1 MSKPRVLSSIPGRI
15 RVHLPHWSG
24 KGQRFLEQRVRE
36 LPGVR
41 RVEANSLTSNILIG
55 FDPRTTNEDSL
66 LAALSNAHEDTA
78 GLPEDKPLPPVIDEG
93 GSGSLHHAR
102 IAVRG
107 LDRDPRVARKVRER
121 LRDVFGVR
129 VRASM
134 LTGRILVEYDAEQVD
149 LHEVLARVAD
159 VELPDLPGED
169 RPAHPLDL
177 GPLFHAATRT
187 LGAALGLTVIVIRR
201 LAGWTVPSRQVK
213 IAATSAGII
222 GLLRSFPSLRNG
234 LRQLFGPN
242 AADLVF
248 SSASV
253 VTLAFA
259 GSPLGLTVTGLEGL
273 LLLTEV
279 MARRSSWRRYE
290 DSLQGT
296 TAAEPG
302 AVIRL
307 EAGERL
313 PLPAEV
319 VEGTGTAI
327 GRDGLP
333 RQISP
338 GASLSAGAELSGG
351 GPFVLQLHGG
361 KPFLPRPRPAP
372 PAPTLYSRYARFLG
386 PISLGYAAMTAL
398 FTRSPGRTFE
408 AMLLVNPRTAIIGME
423 AANLD
428 AAARVLRAGVTVV
441 GTRPD
446 REIRLPDVLLL
457 DGPRVLTDG
466 LEITTVMPLDE
477 SLDASHVL
485 ALAGG
490 LSAASGSPWG
500 NVFPASGNEPATDGA
515 FNGLWITASVRGV
528 RYILGPPDD
537 PPAIGEAVERR
548 HEGGYLLMLAREEDG
563 HAIGLVALR
572 PRRSAGVSPAGQ
584 GGRAGGPRSD
594 DGLEITAVLPLDE
607 TVDASHVLAL
617 AGSVS
622 TAAGSPWGK
631 VFQGERPASA
641 GWYNPHQPA
650 DAGRSLQSTPHQP
663 ADAGRSPQKGDAPP
677 MDGIFNGLW
686 AAASVQGVRYTLG
699 PPEDTPSI
707 GEAVERRHE
716 GGYLLLLA
724 REEDWHPLGFVTLR
738 PRLHSSVAQ
747 LVQTCRRL
755 GVRVEMLA
763 GGAPSAAQAVARRAG
778 VTLIGSADAVAV
790 IDERQRAG
798 EIVAF
803 LSDSAHAAPGFADCD
818 LGIGL
823 APSPTGQFP
832 ARADLL
838 APDLDAVAAIL
849 EAGARRQK
857 TVRDA
862 VGFSMAA
869 NIFGA
874 VWGWRGRPGVER
886 ASHAVYISA
895 LGALGDGWLRLRGGQ
910 RPGSSLSQLVDPHP
924 ERWGRQSI
932 ANVLRIL
939 KTSEAGLSSIQA
951 KQRRDLTPRTV
962 NGQAMM
968 RAILDQMR
976 SPVNSLLTGG
986 ALLSLIAG
994 GEALDIVIIGATVAV
1009 NITVAVWQERQAG
1022 KAVEALRRLSTNAAR
1037 VLRDGVVQTLP
1048 ASEVV
1053 PGDVLLLASGDRV
1066 AGDARL
1072 ISVQSLEMDEAA
1084 LTGESVPVAKH
1095 TEKGPPEGR
1104 IVLEGSG
1111 VVVGTGRAVVVAV
1124 GRQTRMGATAAA
1136 LSLDEIEE
1144 SPFGAR
1150 LARLL
1155 QLALPIAAVGGAT
1168 VVASGILWG
1177 KPLLSQVSV
1186 GASIALAVVPES
1198 LPLLAGTGQ
1207 VGVARRLAHRRAL
1220 LRRLPAVEALGRVDV
1235 ACTDKTGTLT
1245 EGRLAVS
1252 LVAAAVT
1259 SEEWGV
1265 RSEEKKN
1272 TPHSS
1277 LPTPHTAPD
1286 STGKLDPDLREV
1298 LLTAALASP
1307 HPEAGDAVAHPTD
1320 VAVIR
1325 AAQAAGLSEELSQVH
1340 QKEAPFDPDRSY
1352 HAAVVGN
1359 RLRVKGAPEA
1369 VCPRCTSMR
1378 NNRRDA
1384 DPTDQPLDDAGRQA
1398 LLEQANSYSARG
1410 LRMLMIADGPAD
1422 TPVDDPQGLRA
1433 LGFVGI
1439 SDPLRPSVAA
1449 AVTRC
1454 HEAGVRVIMIT
1465 GDHPATARAI
1475 AREAGLLD
1483 GGDVLTGPELAELDN
1498 EELDRR
1504 LEKATVIA
1512 RATPLDKL
1520 RIIEGLRRR
1529 GHTVAMTGDGVNDA
1543 PALRL
1548 ADVGV
1553 AMGRGGTEV
1562 ARHAADVVL
1571 ADDDFATLVEALVE
1585 GRGFWGNMRG
1595 ALGLLLGGNLG
1606 ELGLIVGA
1614 TAMGFTSPLNTRQ
1627 ILAVNLITDALPAL
1641 SVVLQ
1646 PPEHRNLAALAREGT
1661 AALDASLRRDVFR
1674 RGAATTLPALTA
1686 YLLGRRISTPPQAGA
1701 VAFGTIVATQ
1711 LAQTLDAGWSEGNLN
1726 LPVLAAVGGSTAFLV
1741 STLTLN
1747 PLRNLLGLALPTPAG
1762 WSLIGGGAV
1771 AAVALSRLLAV
1782 AGSGWS
1788 TEANDKQC
1796 VAVHPTRKREIE
1808 LRAEPEKSGAT
1819 TGN

>member
-1 MSKPRVLSSIPGRI
+1 MSVKPRILSSIPGRI
-15 RVHLPHWSG
+15 RIHLPEWPG
-24 KGQRFLEQRVRE
+24 NGGRRLERRVRI
-36 LPGVR
+36 LPGVK
-41 RVEANSLTSNILIG
+41 RVEANSLTGNILIG
-55 FDPRTTNEDSL
+55 FDPHATNESTL
-66 LAALSNAHEDTA
+66 LAALSNADRDTA
-78 GLPEDKPLPPVIDEG
+78 GLPEDRPLPPVIDES
-93 GSGSLHHAR
+93 GSGSMHHAH

-107 LDRDPRVARKVRER
+107 LDRDPRVARKVLER
-121 LRDVFGVR
+121 LRNLLGVR
-129 VRASM
+129 VRANM
-134 LTGRILVEYDAEQVD
+134 LTGRILVEYDAQHVD

-169 RPAHPLDL
+169 RPAHPLDK
-177 GPLFHAATRT
+177 GPLLHASMRT
-187 LGAALGLTVIVIRR
+187 IGAVLGLGVIVIRR
-201 LAGWTVPSRQVK
+201 LLGRTAPTRQVK
-213 IAATSAGII
+213 LAATSAGII
-222 GLLRSFPSLRNG
+222 GLLRSFPGIRNG
-234 LRQLFGPN
+234 LRQLFGQH
-242 AADLVF
+242 AADLIF
-248 SSASV
+248 SSAIV
-253 VTLAFA
+253 VTLALA

-290 DSLQGT
+290 DSLHGAA
-296 TAAEPG
+296 AAEPG

-319 VEGTGTAI
+319 IEGTGTAI

-333 RQISP
+333 RHIAP
-338 GASLSAGAELSGG
+338 GASVSAGAELSGG
-351 GPFVLQLHGG
+351 PFVLQLQGG

-372 PAPTLYSRYARFLG
+372 PKSSLYSRYAQILG
-386 PISLGYAAMTAL
+386 PVSLGYAALTAL
-398 FTRSPGRTFE
+398 LTRSAGRTFE

-428 AAARVLRAGVTVV
+428 AAARVVRAGVTVV

-446 REIRLPDVLLL
+446 RAIRLPDVLLL
-457 DGPRVLTDG
+457 DGPRVLTDR
-466 LEITTVMPLDE
+466 LEITTVLPLEDT
-477 SLDASHVL
+477 LDAPQVL

-490 LSAASGSPWG
+490 LSAAAGCPWG
-500 NVFPASGNEPATDGA
+500 DVFPTSGNAPATDGA
-515 FNGLWITASVRGV
+515 FNGLWITASVQGV

-563 HAIGLVALR
+563 HALGLVALR
-572 PRRSAGVSPAGQ
+572 PRWSAGGKPASPGGQAGQ
-584 GGRAGGPRSD
+584 PLSG
-594 DGLEITAVLPLDE
+594 DGLEITTVLPLDE
-607 TVDASHVLAL
+607 TLDEAKVRAL
-617 AGSVS
+617 AAAVS
-622 TAAGSPWGK
+622 AASGTPWGK
-631 VFQGERPASA
+631 VFPGERPAD
-641 GWYNPHQPA
+641 A
-650 DAGRSLQSTPHQP
+650 DRSLQQ
-663 ADAGRSPQKGDAPP
+663 GE
-677 MDGIFNGLW
+677 GIFNGLW
-686 AAASVQGVRYTLG
+686 AAATVEGVRYTLG
-699 PPEDTPSI
+699 PPEDTPAI

-716 GGYLLLLA
+716 GGYLLMLSRA
-724 REEDWHPLGFVTLR
+724 DDWHPLGFVTLR
-738 PRLHSSVAQ
+738 PRLHASAAN

-755 GVRVEMLA
+755 GVRLEMLEA
-763 GGAPSAAQAVARRAG
+763 GAPSAAGAVARRAG
-778 VTLIGSADAVAV
+778 VTLVHSADPVTI
-790 IDERQRAG
+790 IDERQKAG

-803 LSDSAHAAPGFADCD
+803 VSDSALAAAGFADCD

-823 APSPTGQFP
+823 APTPAGQFP

-838 APDLDAVAAIL
+838 APDLDAVVAVL
-849 EAGARRQK
+849 EAGAHRQRA
-857 TVRDA
+857 VRDA
-862 VGFSMAA
+862 VGFSLAA

-874 VWGWRGRPGVER
+874 IWGWRGRPGVER
-886 ASHAVYISA
+886 ASSGVHV
-895 LGALGDGWLRLRGGQ
+895 GALAALADGWVRLRGGQ

-932 ANVLRIL
+932 ANVVRTL
-939 KTSEAGLSSIQA
+939 KTSDTGLSSSQV
-951 KQRRDLTPRTV
+951 KQRKDVTPRAV
-962 NGQAMM
+962 SRQATI
-968 RAILDQMR
+968 RAVFDELR
-976 SPVNSLLTGG
+976 SPVNSILTGG

-994 GEALDIVIIGATVAV
+994 GAALDIVIIGATVAI
-1009 NITVAVWQERQAG
+1009 NISVAVWQERQAG
-1022 KAVEALRRLSTNAAR
+1022 KAVEELRRLGTTTAK
-1037 VLRDGVVQTLP
+1037 VIRDGVVQTVP
-1048 ASEVV
+1048 ATDAV
-1053 PGDVLLLASGDRV
+1053 PGDVLLLAPGDRV
-1066 AGDARL
+1066 AADARL
-1072 ISVQSLEMDEAA
+1072 LQAQSLEMDEAA
-1084 LTGESVPVAKH
+1084 LTGESVPVAKRAEGG
-1095 TEKGPPEGR
+1095 TPESR

-1111 VVVGTGRAVVVAV
+1111 VVVGTGQAVVVAV

-1136 LSLDEIEE
+1136 LSLDELEE

-1168 VVASGILWG
+1168 VIVSGLLWG

-1220 LRRLPAVEALGRVDV
+1220 MRRLSAVEALGRVDV

-1252 LVAAAVT
+1252 LVAT
-1259 SEEWGV
+1259 GSSEFQVLSSESH
-1265 RSEEKKN
+1265 RS
-1272 TPHSS
+1272 
-1277 LPTPHTAPD
+1277 
-1286 STGKLDPDLREV
+1286 GLRTQNSELSFV

-1307 HPEAGDAVAHPTD
+1307 HPEAADAVAHPTD
-1320 VAVIR
+1320 AAVIR
-1325 AAQAAGLSEELSQVH
+1325 AAQEAGLSEELSQVH
-1340 QKEAPFDPDRSY
+1340 QREAPFDPDRSY
-1352 HAAVVGN
+1352 HAAVVGA

-1369 VCPRCTSMR
+1369 VCPRCTVMQE
-1378 NNRRDA
+1378 NG
-1384 DPTDQPLDDAGRQA
+1384 TDRSLDDADRQA
-1398 LLEQANSYSARG
+1398 LLEQANRLSARG
-1410 LRMLMIADGPAD
+1410 LRILMIADGPPD
-1422 TPVDDPQGLRA
+1422 TPVEDPQELRA
-1433 LGFVGI
+1433 LGFIGI
-1439 SDPLRPSVAA
+1439 SDPLRPTVAA
-1449 AVTRC
+1449 AVSRC
-1454 HEAGVRVIMIT
+1454 REAGVRVIMIT

-1483 GGDVLTGPELAELDN
+1483 GGDILTGSELAELDN

-1585 GRGFWGNMRG
+1585 GRGFWANMRG

-1606 ELGLIVGA
+1606 ELGLIVGT

-1661 AALDASLRRDVFR
+1661 AALDDSLRRDVFR
-1674 RGAATTLPALTA
+1674 RGTATTLPALAA
-1686 YLLGRRISTPPQAGA
+1686 YLMARRISTPEQAGA

-1711 LAQTLDAGWSEGNLN
+1711 LSQTLDAGWSEGNLN
-1726 LPVLAAVGGSTAFLV
+1726 LPVLTAVGGSAAFLV
-1741 STLTLN
+1741 STLTLS
-1747 PLRNLLGLALPTPAG
+1747 PMRTLLGLALPTAAG
-1762 WSLIGGGAV
+1762 WSLIGGGAL
-1771 AAVALSRLLAV
+1771 AAVAISRLLAV

-1788 TEANDKQC
+1788 TEAKSERRIAFRPREREDGPQRRDESL
-1796 VAVHPTRKREIE
+1796 VALDH
-1808 LRAEPEKSGAT
+1808 
-1819 TGN
+1819 TGETSSPRVP